1 MDKRVS
7 SNKDLFIIFKL
18 KKMKKILLAATLI
31 VAITSAA
38 FADGK
43 KADAK
48 FLTDLKASLKSVNES
63 AWQTTA
69 FYKKT
74 SFSVNG
80 KNVNAYLDAEDGSL
94 VGFAIPVDVASLPG
108 GATEDIAKKFEGW
121 QITNAIM
128 FIEPDGKIR
137 YFAQVNKGNKGLAL
151 SVSQKGKANIYARMP
166 Q

>member
-1 MDKRVS
+1 MKR
-7 SNKDLFIIFKL
+7 
-18 KKMKKILLAATLI
+18 ILLAATLI

-48 FLTDLKASLKSVNES
+48 FLSHLKASLKGVNES
-63 AWQTTA
+63 SWKTTE

-80 KNVNAYLDAEDGSL
+80 KTVNAYLDADDGSL
-94 VGFAIPVDVASLPG
+94 VGFAIAINAASLPD
-108 GATEDIAKKFEGW
+108 GATADIAKKFEGW
-121 QITNAIM
+121 RVTNAIM
-128 FIEPDGKIR
+128 FIEPDGKIK
-137 YFAQVNKGNKGLAL
+137 YFAQVNKGKNNLAL

-166 Q
+166 R

>member
-1 MDKRVS
+1 
-7 SNKDLFIIFKL
+7 
-18 KKMKKILLAATLI
+18 MKKILLAATLI

-38 FADGK
+38 FADVK

-48 FLTDLKASLKSVNES
+48 FLSDLKASLKGVNES
-63 AWQTTA
+63 AWKTTE

-74 SFSVNG
+74 SFSLNG
-80 KNVNAYLDAEDGSL
+80 KTVNAFLDADDGDL
-94 VGFAIPVDVASLPG
+94 VGFSISINETSLPE
-108 GATEDIAKKFEGW
+108 GAKEDIAKKFEGW
-121 QITNAIM
+121 QVTNAIM

-151 SVSQKGKANIYARMP
+151 SISQKGKANIYARMP